1 MMPSQE
7 TDYLKRIMLEYSGL
21 GFTVFRN
28 NVGAL
33 KDRDGRVIRFGVCNP
48 GGSDLIG
55 WKSRVIT
62 PADVGETVAQFV
74 AIEAKDKAVVSDDQ
88 KNFLQR
94 VKDAGGIAILRRKG
108 K

>member
-1 MMPSQE
+1 MPSYE
-7 TDYLKRIMLEYSGL
+7 SDYLKRIMLEYAGK
-21 GFTVFRN
+21 GYTVFRN

-33 KDRDGRVIRFGVCNP
+33 RAPNGSVVRYGVCNP

-74 AIEAKDKAVVSDDQ
+74 AIEAKDKAVVSKDQ
-88 KNFLQR
+88 RNFLQR